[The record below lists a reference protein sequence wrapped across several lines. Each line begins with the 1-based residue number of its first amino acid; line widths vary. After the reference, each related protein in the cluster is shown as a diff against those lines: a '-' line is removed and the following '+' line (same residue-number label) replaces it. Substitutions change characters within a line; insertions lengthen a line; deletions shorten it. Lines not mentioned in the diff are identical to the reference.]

1 MLFTGLSTLIGMAS
15 RNNDLAGTATLGLAM
30 LLPFLI
36 SGLSWRDWEALQRG
50 KEEQERTIGAY
61 ASNANE

>member
-1 MLFTGLSTLIGMAS
+1 MLFTGLSTLTGMAS
-15 RNNDLAGTATLGLAM
+15 RNNDIAGAATLSLTM

-50 KEEQERTIGAY
+50 KEEQERTTAAY
-61 ASNANE
+61 ASNVKE